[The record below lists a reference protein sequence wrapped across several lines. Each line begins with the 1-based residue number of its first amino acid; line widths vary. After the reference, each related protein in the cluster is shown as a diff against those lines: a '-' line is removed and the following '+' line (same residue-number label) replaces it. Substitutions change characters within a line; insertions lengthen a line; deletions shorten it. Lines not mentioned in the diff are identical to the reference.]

1 MRERFLGIY
10 TAALADILDARGL
23 HEQTLPPSIR
33 PLQPGTRLAGPAFT
47 VSGRAVHPE
56 SYDAALRKVLAMLG
70 DVPAGCVAVY
80 ACGQE
85 RAAHLGELS
94 VTSLKARGVAGCVLD
109 GGCRDVRFILEE
121 GFPVFCGHVTPE
133 DSTWPGSSRQ
143 RRCRSRW
150 HRADRA
156 WRLGG
161 RRRRRR
167 GRRASRARRERS
179 RGGRGQG
186 GDGERDPRCCSR
198 RSVAT
203 RGVRALRHVLSRRT
217 LTTSC
222 GVRLQPDPEPAEESV
237 KPCGQ
242 ASPWIGAGS
251 VKPWGQASV

>member
-109 GGCRDVRFILEE
+109 GDCRDVRFILEE

-133 DSTWPGSSRQ
+133 DSTWRWELEATQVPITVGTVQIEPGD
-143 RRCRSRW
+143 W
-150 HRADRA
+150 VV
-156 WRLGG
+156 
-161 RRRRRR
+161 
-167 GRRASRARRERS
+167 
-179 RGGRGQG
+179 
-186 GDGERDPRCCSR
+186 GDDD
-198 RSVAT
+198 
-203 RGVRALRHVLSRRT
+203 GVVVVPHAL
-217 LTTSC
+217 
-222 GVRLQPDPEPAEESV
+222 AESV
-237 KPCGQ
+237 LEEAEDKAATESEIRAAVRDG
-242 ASPWIGAGS
+242 ASPLEAYERYGTF
-251 VKPWGQASV
+251 